1 MVVGEEDEEVALMI
15 ELKRTLKGE
24 FRSLKEEGDWRVKEG

>member
-15 ELKRTLKGE
+15 ELYRTLKGE
-24 FRSLKEEGDWRVKEG
+24 F